1 LTEHRFFLGR
11 IDPQTT
17 EVIFPP
23 DISHQITHVLRLV
36 PGDQVTVLDGSG
48 KVYQVRLNHSEG
60 DQLSA
65 AITHAGEIATPLP
78 VRITLFFPLSKREK
92 VEWILQKGTEVGVS
106 VFQPFASARS
116 LVQDTNLPSKKTHRW
131 ESIIREAAEQSRRG
145 YLPVLRKPE
154 QLSHVLSKG
163 ALEYGLDTILVATVG
178 GEDGSLAAFLD
189 QKIVYLPDPD
199 IGLFVG
205 AEGGFAEQ
213 EIAQFKKLNF
223 PLISLGKTVLRMET
237 AAIVFP
243 ALVLYHF
250 ESNSI

>member
-1 LTEHRFFLGR
+1 MTEHRFFLGR
-11 IDPQTT
+11 IDPQAT
-17 EVIFPP
+17 EVVFPP

-36 PGDQVTVLDGSG
+36 PGDQVTVLDGAG
-48 KVYQVRLNHSEG
+48 KAYQVRLNHFEG
-60 DQLSA
+60 DHVTATIS
-65 AITHAGEIATPLP
+65 HAGEITTPLP
-78 VRITLFFPLSKREK
+78 VQITLFFPLSKREK
-92 VEWILQKGTEVGVS
+92 VERILQKGTEVGVS
-106 VFQPFASARS
+106 VFQPFVSARS

-131 ESIIREAAEQSRRG
+131 ESIIREAAEQSGRG
-145 YLPVLRKPE
+145 YLPLLRKPE
-154 QLSHVLSKG
+154 KLSHILSKG

-189 QKIVYLPDPD
+189 QEKVHLPDHA
-199 IGLFVG
+199 IGLFIG

-250 ESNSI
+250 ESNNI